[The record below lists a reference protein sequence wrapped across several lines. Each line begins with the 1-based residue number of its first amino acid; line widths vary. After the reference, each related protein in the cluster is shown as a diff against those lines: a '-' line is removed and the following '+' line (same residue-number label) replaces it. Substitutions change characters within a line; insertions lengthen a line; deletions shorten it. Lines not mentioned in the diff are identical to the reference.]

1 MQWDPG
7 RGKGTAVDSPATFEA
22 WIRLGAFAGVL
33 AVLAALE
40 VLAPRRRQLV
50 GRRRRWPGNLGL
62 VALDT
67 LILRLLFPA
76 AAVGAALLTERQGW
90 GVFNAVELPAWL
102 EIAVAVVLLDLVIYA
117 QHVLFHSVPAL
128 WRIHRVHHADLEL
141 DVTTGLRFHPVEIVT
156 SMGIKIAAVIAV
168 GASPLA
174 VLIFEVVLNAT
185 AMWSHANIRLPA
197 PVDRM
202 VRHVL
207 VTPDMHRTHH
217 SVVPRETHSNFGF
230 NLAWWDR
237 LFGTYRVAPQ
247 AGHEGMTIG
256 VPQFRSRGELRLHRM
271 LLQPLRRG
279 DRHEEN

>member
-1 MQWDPG
+1 M
-7 RGKGTAVDSPATFEA
+7 DSPATFEA